1 MAKMREFPE
10 CPRCQKGFVR
20 RSKRCGVYEH
30 SVSLL
35 YFYPYRCQLCTHRF
49 VALRWGARTGRY
61 TPDRREYVRIP
72 VHASAA
78 FSGEQVQGKGTL
90 VNLSMSGCAMKTNV
104 LPRPGEVLCLRLD
117 QWNGYPQVVI
127 DAVRV
132 RTMEKQEVG
141 LEVLR
146 IQDGEKEKLRQ
157 VVETLLRHHQEY

>member
-1 MAKMREFPE
+1 MAKMLEFPE

-20 RSKRCGVYEH
+20 RSKRRGVYEH

-78 FSGEQVQGKGTL
+78 FSGVQVQGKGTL
-90 VNLSMSGCAMKTNV
+90 DNLFMSVCAMITTFQ
-104 LPRPGEVLCLRLD
+104 PRHG
-117 QWNGYPQVVI
+117 
-127 DAVRV
+127 
-132 RTMEKQEVG
+132 
-141 LEVLR
+141 
-146 IQDGEKEKLRQ
+146 
-157 VVETLLRHHQEY
+157 

>member
-20 RSKRCGVYEH
+20 RSKRRGVYEH
-30 SVSLL
+30 AVSLL
-35 YFYPYRCQLCTHRF
+35 YFYPFRCQLCTHRF
-49 VALRWGARTGRY
+49 VALRWAARTARY

-72 VHASAA
+72 AHASAA
-78 FSGEQVQGKGTL
+78 FSGEHVQGKGTL
-90 VNLSMSGCAMKTNV
+90 VNLSMSGCAMKTDV
-104 LPRPGEVLCLRLD
+104 LPRTGEVLCLRLD

-127 DAVRV
+127 DAARV

-146 IQDGEKEKLRQ
+146 IQNGERKKLQQ
-157 VVETLLRHHQEY
+157 VVETLLRHHQED

>member
-1 MAKMREFPE
+1 MAKVREFPE
-10 CPRCQKGFVR
+10 CPRYQNNFVR
-20 RSKRCGVYEH
+20 RSKRRGVYEQA
-30 SVSLL
+30 VSLL
-35 YFYPYRCQLCTHRF
+35 YFYPFRCQLCTHRF
-49 VALRWGARTGRY
+49 VALRWGSRTARY

-117 QWNGYPQVVI
+117 QWDGYPQVVI
-127 DAVRV
+127 DAARV